1 MPVVNVSDQGH
12 LGFERSGG
20 RSGRHNRSL
29 LPALEGRGS
38 ERIHHATL
46 EILETIGLAG
56 ATSGMIE
63 LACEKGCQVSD
74 AGRLCFPGSI
84 D

>member
-1 MPVVNVSDQGH
+1 MVNVSDQSH

-20 RSGRHNRSL
+20 YSGRHDRSV
-29 LPALEGRGS
+29 LPALEGRES
-38 ERIHHATL
+38 EWIDHSTV

-56 ATSGMIE
+56 VTSDVIE
-63 LACEKGCQVSD
+63 LACEKGSQVSD

>member
-1 MPVVNVSDQGH
+1 MVNVSDQGH
-12 LGFERSGG
+12 LGFERFGG
-20 RSGRHNRSL
+20 RSGRHDRSV

-38 ERIHHATL
+38 ERIDRATVK
-46 EILETIGLAG
+46 ILETIGQAG
-56 ATSGMIE
+56 ITFEMIE

-74 AGRLCFPGSI
+74 AGRLCCPGSI

>member
-1 MPVVNVSDQGH
+1 MPVVDVSGQGH
-12 LGFERSGG
+12 LGFDRSRG
-20 RSGRHNRSL
+20 RSGRHDRSVL
-29 LPALEGRGS
+29 TALEGRGS
-38 ERIHHATL
+38 ERIDHATV

-56 ATSGMIE
+56 VNFEMIE

>member
-1 MPVVNVSDQGH
+1 MPVVDVSGQGH
-12 LGFERSGG
+12 LGFDRSGG
-20 RSGRHNRSL
+20 RSGRHERSV

-38 ERIHHATL
+38 ERIDHAIV

-56 ATSGMIE
+56 ATSEMIE
-63 LACEKGCQVSD
+63 LACEKGSQVSD

>member
-1 MPVVNVSDQGH
+1 MSVVNVSDQGH

-20 RSGRHNRSL
+20 SSGRHDRSV

-38 ERIHHATL
+38 ERIRATV

-56 ATSGMIE
+56 VSFEMIE
-63 LACEKGCQVSD
+63 LACEKGCQVRD